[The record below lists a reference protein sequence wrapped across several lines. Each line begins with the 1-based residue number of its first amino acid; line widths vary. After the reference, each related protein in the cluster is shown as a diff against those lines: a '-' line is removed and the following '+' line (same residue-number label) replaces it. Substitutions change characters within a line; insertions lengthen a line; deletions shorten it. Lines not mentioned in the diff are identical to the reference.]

1 MKKKPIAIVA
11 LGGNALI
18 RAGEQGTIA
27 QQFANTRR
35 SLDGII
41 YLLRKGY
48 QVAVTHGNGPQAGNE
63 MIRMERSAEVIPTHP
78 LGVID
83 ASTQGWIGYMIS
95 QSLYNR
101 LLQEKLDH
109 RVTAVI
115 TQVIVDPKDPSI
127 QDPSKPVGPFYKQ
140 DQVEELTKKGWVV
153 KADAG
158 RGYRRVVA
166 SPKPKKIV
174 EKDAILA
181 LLGMD
186 QVVVT
191 VGGGGI
197 PVYLEEDE
205 KLEGLDAVI
214 DKDRASAVLG
224 VELNAELLLILTG
237 IEKVMINYKQPNEK
251 PIDQMDVN
259 QALLYLKQGEFAP
272 GSMQPKIE
280 AAVEFIQKGGKKVII
295 TELDKAIQAL
305 QGKTGTV
312 ISDE

>member
-115 TQVIVDPKDPSI
+115 TQVIVDPNDPSI

-251 PIDQMDVN
+251 PIDRMDVN

>member
-18 RAGEQGTIA
+18 RVGEQGTIA

-101 LLQEKLDH
+101 LLQENLENK
-109 RVTAVI
+109 VTAVI
-115 TQVIVDPKDPSI
+115 TQVIVDPNDPSI

-140 DQVEELTKKGWVV
+140 DQVEELTRKGWMM

-166 SPKPKKIV
+166 SPKPIKIV

-181 LLGMD
+181 LLEMD
-186 QVVVT
+186 QVVVS

-224 VELNAELLLILTG
+224 VELKAELLLILTG

-251 PIDQMDVN
+251 PIDRMDIN

-280 AAVEFIQKGGKKVII
+280 AAVEFIEKGGKKVII

-312 ISDE
+312 ISNE

>member
-63 MIRMERSAEVIPTHP
+63 MIRMERSAEVIPIHP

-109 RVTAVI
+109 KVTAVI
-115 TQVIVDPKDPSI
+115 TQVIVDPNDPSI

-166 SPKPKKIV
+166 SPKPIKIV

-251 PIDQMDVN
+251 PIDRMDVN

-312 ISDE
+312 IDDE

>member
-1 MKKKPIAIVA
+1 MIKKPIAIVA

-18 RAGEQGTIA
+18 RTGEKGTISE
-27 QQFANTRR
+27 QFANTRR

-41 YLLRKGY
+41 YLIKKGY

-63 MIRMERSAEVIPTHP
+63 MIRMEKSADTIPIHP

-101 LLQEKLDH
+101 LLEESLDH
-109 RVTAVI
+109 KVSALI
-115 TQVIVDPKDPSI
+115 TQVIVDPHDPSI
-127 QDPSKPVGPFYKQ
+127 KDPSKPVGPFYKA
-140 DQVEELTKKGWVV
+140 DQVEELRNKGWIV
-153 KADAG
+153 KSDAG

-174 EKDAILA
+174 EKEAILN
-181 LLGMD
+181 LLEMD
-186 QVVVT
+186 QVVIT

-197 PVYLEEDE
+197 PVYVEKGG

-214 DKDRASAVLG
+214 DKDRASAILG

-237 IEKVMINYKQPNEK
+237 IEKVMLNYKKPNEK

-305 QGKTGTV
+305 EGKTGTV
-312 ISDE
+312 ISN